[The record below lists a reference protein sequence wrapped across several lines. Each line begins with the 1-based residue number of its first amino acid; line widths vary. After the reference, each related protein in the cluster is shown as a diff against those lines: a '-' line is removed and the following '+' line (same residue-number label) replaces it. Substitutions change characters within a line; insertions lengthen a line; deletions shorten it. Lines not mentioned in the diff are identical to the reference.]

1 MSRLNRTLIVL
12 FAGLIA
18 AACASAPAQRASEE
32 RNLLLPEEMQKL
44 GNTTLLQAV
53 QALRPQWLSTRGRD
67 TFGQQGQV
75 VVMLDGVQM
84 GNPNFLETINSNS
97 VATLMYFDGPTAT
110 GRWGICCGHG
120 VIYITSLG
128 GRRSPI

>member
-1 MSRLNRTLIVL
+1 MSRLNRTLFVL

-18 AACASAPAQRASEE
+18 AACASAPAQRAAEE

-44 GNTTLLQAV
+44 GNATLLQAV
-53 QALRPQWLSTRGRD
+53 QALRPHWLSTRGRD

-97 VATLMYFDGPTAT
+97 VATLEYFDGPTAT

-128 GRRSPI
+128 GGRSPI